1 MEVKDKK
8 ESQNQISILTNLKS
22 ALPIYYLPYDQVI
35 SIFKRNKT
43 FMSLY
48 KQNYIELEKEYS
60 KFYNLDTRKKLN
72 TIAPLL
78 ESTLPSFLSKMKIN
92 SKLTTNEQL
101 NNLCYI
107 MSYSKIF
114 NNILRHNKILLF
126 KYTIEKDSLYNFN
139 QLISLVMFMDYPKE
153 IILF

>member
-8 ESQNQISILTNLKS
+8 ESQNQISLLTNLKS
-22 ALPIYYLPYDQVI
+22 AVPIYYLPYDKVI

-72 TIAPLL
+72 TITPLL
-78 ESTLPSFLSKMKIN
+78 ESTLPSFLSKFKIIY
-92 SKLTTNEQL
+92 K
-101 NNLCYI
+101 
-107 MSYSKIF
+107 
-114 NNILRHNKILLF
+114 
-126 KYTIEKDSLYNFN
+126 
-139 QLISLVMFMDYPKE
+139 
-153 IILF
+153 